1 MFIRTQVS
9 FVKTKRIITAVDS
22 HNCAETTRF
31 IMSGLPKILGKT
43 MWEKT
48 KYCQEHFDHLRK
60 AVALQPRGF
69 TAILGAILTEP
80 CNPEADAG
88 IIYYHAGGYFN
99 ACGDSTFS
107 SCKILLEFGMI
118 EKQEPITEVKLDTAG
133 GLLRCRAEVKD
144 DVVGYIS
151 YEAVPSFYQESL
163 LLDVEELGKLHA
175 DIAFGGLW
183 YAIVDS
189 EEAGIVVDPKD
200 AERLIKTGMAV
211 VDAANSK
218 AKVVHPLNPELKEIT
233 IMEFSSKTTLPEHDY
248 KHCNVFG
255 IGSLCVSPAG
265 TSVSA
270 KLAAEVAKGEL
281 GLDEEIV
288 VESPVNPE
296 LVMKGKAVRK
306 VKVGKLDGIIPEL
319 SSRPF
324 ITGINRW
331 VIEEG
336 DPLAYGFHVGKYG

>member
-1 MFIRTQVS
+1 M
-9 FVKTKRIITAVDS
+9 KTKRIITAVDS

-31 IMSGLPKILGKT
+31 IISGFPRIPGKT

-48 KYCQEHFDHLRK
+48 KYFQEHFDHLRK
-60 AVALQPRGF
+60 VVALQPRGF
-69 TAILGAILTEP
+69 TAILGAIMTES

-107 SCKILLEFGMI
+107 TCKILLEFGMV
-118 EKQEPITEVKLDTAG
+118 EKQEPITEIKLDTAG
-133 GLLRCRAEVKD
+133 GLLLCRAEIKD
-144 DVVGYIS
+144 GIVGYIS
-151 YEAVPSFYQESL
+151 YEAVPSFYQESV

-175 DIAFGGLW
+175 DISYGGLW

-189 EEAGIVVDPKD
+189 EEAGLVVDLKN
-200 AERLIKTGMAV
+200 AEQLIKAGMAV
-211 VDAANSK
+211 VDAANRQV
-218 AKVVHPLNPELKEIT
+218 KVVHPLNPDLNKVT
-233 IMEFSSKTTLPEHDY
+233 IMEFSSKPILPKHDY

-270 KLAAEVAKGEL
+270 KLAAKVAKGEL
-281 GLDEEIV
+281 GLGEEIV
-288 VESPVNPE
+288 VESPTNPQ

-306 VKVGKLDGIIPEL
+306 VKVGEFDGIIPEL

-336 DPLAYGFHVGKYG
+336 DPIAYGFHVGKYE

>member
-1 MFIRTQVS
+1 M
-9 FVKTKRIITAVDS
+9 KTRRVITAVDS

-31 IMSGLPKILGKT
+31 IMSGFPRIRGKT

-60 AVALQPRGF
+60 AVALHPRGF
-69 TAILGAILTEP
+69 KEILGAILTEP

-88 IIYYHAGGYFN
+88 IVYYHAGGFWE

-107 SCKILLEFGMI
+107 SCKVLLEFGI
-118 EKQEPITEVKLDTAG
+118 VEKQEPVTEIKLDTAG
-133 GLLRCRAEVKD
+133 GLLRCSAEIKD
-144 DVVGYIS
+144 GVVGYIS
-151 YEAVPSFYQESL
+151 YEAVPSFYQESTV
-163 LLDVEELGKLHA
+163 LDVEEFGKLHA
-175 DIAFGGLW
+175 DISYGGLW

-189 EEAGIVVDPKD
+189 EEAGLVVDPKNAD
-200 AERLIKTGMAV
+200 RLIKAGMAV
-211 VDAANSK
+211 VDAANK
-218 AKVVHPLNPELKEIT
+218 RVKVVHPLNPDLNKIT
-233 IMEFSSKTTLPEHDY
+233 IMEFSSKPTLPKNNY

-255 IGSLCVSPAG
+255 VGSLCVSPAG

-270 KLAAEVAKGEL
+270 KLAAKVAKGEL
-281 GLDEEIV
+281 GLGQEII

-306 VKVGKLDGIIPEL
+306 VKVGKFDGIIPGL
-319 SSRPF
+319 SARPF

-336 DPLAYGFHVGKYG
+336 DPIGHGFHIGRYE